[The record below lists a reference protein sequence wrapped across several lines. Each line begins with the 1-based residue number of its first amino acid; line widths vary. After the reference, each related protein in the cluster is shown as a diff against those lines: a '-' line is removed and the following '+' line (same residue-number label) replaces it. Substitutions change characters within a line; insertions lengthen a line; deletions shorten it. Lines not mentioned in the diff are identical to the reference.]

1 MTPAEQLARGIA
13 ALGVTVPAAAQQT
26 LLDYLALIGKWNR
39 VHNLTAIRES
49 GEMVTH
55 HLLDSLAVLPHL
67 PGRRVLDV
75 GSGAGLPGLVLA
87 IVHPDWPVTVLDSN
101 QKKAAFLR
109 QAVIELK
116 LANVEVVCERVE
128 KLDRPQAYDVVI
140 SRAFSDLAAFVAAAL
155 PWVAP
160 GGVLAAMKGVYP
172 REEIAQLPAT
182 VRQRQ
187 DIALTVPGL
196 GAERHLLL
204 LERA

>member
-1 MTPAEQLARGIA
+1 
-13 ALGVTVPAAAQQT
+13 
-26 LLDYLALIGKWNR
+26 
-39 VHNLTAIRES
+39 
-49 GEMVTH
+49 
-55 HLLDSLAVLPHL
+55 
-67 PGRRVLDV
+67 
-75 GSGAGLPGLVLA
+75 
-87 IVHPDWPVTVLDSN
+87 VTVLDSN

-116 LANVEVVCERVE
+116 LANVEVICERVE

-140 SRAFSDLAAFVAAAL
+140 SRAFSDLAAFATTAL
-155 PWVAP
+155 PWLAP

-187 DIALTVPGL
+187 DIALTVPDL